1 MTEHRFFEIHPE
13 DWQSTGHRLEDLSRA
28 DLICIYNALLLDTIT
43 DGERTLGA
51 LDLIEKL
58 RAAIEATGGHTP
70 TLSG

>member
-1 MTEHRFFEIHPE
+1 MTEHQFLEIHPE
-13 DWQSTGHRLEDLSRA
+13 DWDNGPHRLEELSRA
-28 DLICIYNALLLDTIT
+28 DLICIYNALLFDTVT

-58 RAAIEATGGHTP
+58 RAAIEATGGPTP